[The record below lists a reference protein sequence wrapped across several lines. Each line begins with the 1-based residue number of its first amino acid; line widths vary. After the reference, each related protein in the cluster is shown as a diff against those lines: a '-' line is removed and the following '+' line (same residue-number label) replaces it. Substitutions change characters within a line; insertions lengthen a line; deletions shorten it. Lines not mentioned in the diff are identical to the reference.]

1 MILAAAMALFSAD
14 MFDGDEAGACSFGD
28 DLFATNS
35 YQAPAE
41 EISDDDSEAGAG
53 APQASASDGAGA
65 PQLSKQKPPSK
76 RAPRAPAKKRQ
87 RRESEP
93 RPTESILMTKLAAG
107 QCMDCKYVGVARDA
121 ISKRTKLTKA
131 SARDGGSAVPVPLW
145 PLYASSKPVGDGPV
159 SKWIIVSPWEQ
170 WLAQVIVISR
180 GQNKFSPKARAIA
193 QNVMT
198 KLREDFVPAIG
209 SARKKIAI
217 DSDSQEGDVAEE
229 KSSRKLTFKNII
241 ALPVLVG
248 GHEITVVNSM
258 KPFIVRIDEA
268 GFQFVATYVLDIVLK
283 ASDAL
288 GIPDANTQS
297 SKSDVPI
304 GPSFS
309 FAPSQTP
316 NLRGKV
322 NWCPL
327 DHSWKLTYTRAKIK
341 LSQIKEEFSD
351 GAFCG
356 NAPDSAR
363 EIDSSSGKA
372 IRVSRDG
379 GRGAVDARKN
389 TAYHLAVLAWNK
401 IDGSTRHRIRFRLD
415 DATSAAAVADVMPAR
430 VMTETIR
437 SDVAPASALAVR
449 WASDDRL

>member
-1 MILAAAMALFSAD
+1 MILAAAMGLFSED
-14 MFDGDEAGACSFGD
+14 MFDGDDAGACSFGD

-107 QCMDCKYVGVARDA
+107 QCMDCKCVGVARDA

-248 GHEITVVNSM
+248 GHEITVLNSM
-258 KPFIVRIDEA
+258 RPFIMRIDEA
-268 GFQFVATYVLDIVLK
+268 GFKFVATYVLDIVLK

-288 GIPDANTQS
+288 GIPVTQS

-327 DHSWKLTYTRAKIK
+327 DHSWRLTCSNPRIGLK
-341 LSQIKEEFSD
+341 QIQEEFSD

-356 NAPDSAR
+356 DAPDSAR
-363 EIDSSSGKA
+363 EIDSRNGKA
-372 IRVSRDG
+372 ILVSRDG

-389 TAYHLAVLAWNK
+389 TAYRLAVLAWNK
-401 IDGSTRHRIRFRLD
+401 IDGSTRHRIKFRLEEM
-415 DATSAAAVADVMPAR
+415 TSAAAVADVMPAR
-430 VMTETIR
+430 VMAETIR

-449 WASDDRL
+449 WAGDDRL

>member
-1 MILAAAMALFSAD
+1 MIIAAVMGLFSED
-14 MFDGDEAGACSFGD
+14 MFDGDDAGACSFAD
-28 DLFATNS
+28 DLFAAGS
-35 YQAPAE
+35 YQEPAM
-41 EISDDDSEAGAG
+41 EISDGECEDGAG
-53 APQASASDGAGA
+53 APQASASDGVCA
-65 PQLSKQKPPSK
+65 PQLSKQKPRSK
-76 RAPRAPAKKRQ
+76 RAPRASFAKRQ
-87 RRESEP
+87 RREVEP
-93 RPTESILMTKLAAG
+93 RPTETLLMTKLAAG
-107 QCMDCKYVGVARDA
+107 ECMDCKCVGVARLA
-121 ISKRTKLTKA
+121 ISTRTKRTKP
-131 SARDGGSAVPVPLW
+131 SARDDGNAVPVPLW
-145 PLYASSKPVGDGPV
+145 PLYASNRPVGDGPV
-159 SKWIIVSPWEQ
+159 SIWIIVSPWEQ

-209 SARKKIAI
+209 RARMKIAS
-217 DSDSQEGDVAEE
+217 DSDYSEGDVAEE
-229 KSSRKLTFKNII
+229 KNRKLTFKNIT

-258 KPFIVRIDEA
+258 RPFIMRIDEA

-288 GIPDANTQS
+288 GIPDANTKS

-389 TAYHLAVLAWNK
+389 TAYRLAVLAWNK